1 MSLSIKFRKDV
12 STLRDAANGNF
23 YLDVKSP
30 KLYKKVKRFY
40 QNEGVIFSGEP
51 LDDYDMLM
59 EYILHD
65 LETVEVS

>member
-1 MSLSIKFRKDV
+1 MSLSIKFRKDI

-59 EYILHD
+59 EYILQD

>member
-12 STLRDAANGNF
+12 GTLRDAANGNF

-59 EYILHD
+59 EYILQD
-65 LETVEVS
+65 IETVEVL

>member
-1 MSLSIKFRKDV
+1 MSLSIKFRKDI
-12 STLRDAANGNF
+12 STLRSAANGDF

-59 EYILHD
+59 EYILQD
-65 LETVEVS
+65 LENVEVL

>member
-1 MSLSIKFRKDV
+1 MSLSIKFRKDI